1 MGGMTWRTMMH
12 SHARC
17 GACVHR
23 DKTDVLFLTNR
34 AMIHR
39 RHGQV
44 CSHNQPLLHTFS
56 RPSLLLLR

>member
-1 MGGMTWRTMMH
+1 MMH

-17 GACVHR
+17 GACVRR

-44 CSHNQPLLHTFS
+44 CYQVSLSFTYTAV
-56 RPSLLLLR
+56 RPCHYSAD